1 MCELYNRLSALCN
14 QKGVKGAQ
22 MCRECGVSKS
32 LMSDLKYGRR
42 ENISADTAIKLAA
55 YFNVGVDEILNGI
68 KNEPTISEDDE
79 LNEILE
85 ACRERSELRMLFKL
99 SKGATADDVKQAI
112 KIIEALSAND

>member
-1 MCELYNRLSALCN
+1 MCFFDKFKALCTER
-14 QKGVKGAQ
+14 GVAPTRALIDAGL
-22 MCRECGVSKS
+22 SKS
-32 LMSDLKYGRR
+32 LYKKWELKP
-42 ENISADTAIKLAA
+42 DTVPNGATLKKLSA
-55 YFNVGVDEILNGI
+55 YFGVSVDYFLAE
-68 KNEPTISEDDE
+68 NEKQPTISEDDE